1 MKRRIHILCMA
12 LITTCFASFS
22 HAEDY
27 PSRPITIEVPYSP
40 GSSVDI
46 MARMIGEGL
55 RLQFNQ
61 PVIVENHAGASG
73 QIGLSRVAKAK
84 PDGYTLG
91 VAQITNLALAP
102 SVTEKMMYDAQNDF
116 VPVAQIAEN
125 YLAIISNVKGPL
137 KNINDVISWARKE
150 KRELKLGSPSQ
161 GGLPHM
167 SVALIAHENG
177 FDVQN
182 ISYKDVGPIV
192 TDVASG
198 QLDLGV
204 SSYTSLAPSIQ
215 SGRVH
220 LVGITSKDKNLPE
233 LPAIGDSL
241 AGYSVSG
248 WNGIVA
254 PAGTDPKIIEKLNAA
269 INKVLGE
276 PEIQERLRTLG
287 LIPTSKSP
295 QEFGE
300 LIKRDTDRFAKLVK
314 DIGFQ
319 PR

>member
-1 MKRRIHILCMA
+1 MKRRTAIFFMA
-12 LITTCFASFS
+12 LITTCFTSSSRAD
-22 HAEDY
+22 DY
-27 PSRPITIEVPYSP
+27 PNRPITIEVPYSP
-40 GSSVDI
+40 GASVDI
-46 MARMIGEGL
+46 MARMIGDRL
-55 RLQFNQ
+55 RVRFGQ

-73 QIGLSRVAKAK
+73 QIGLNRVARSK

-102 SVTEKMMYDAQNDF
+102 YVSVSLMYDPVKDF
-116 VPVAQIAEN
+116 VPVAEIAEN
-125 YLAIISNVKGPL
+125 YLAIVSNVDGPL
-137 KNINDVISWARKE
+137 KNINDVIKWAKQG

-167 SVALIAHENG
+167 SVALIAYQNG
-177 FDVQN
+177 FEVQN

-204 SSYTSLAPSIQ
+204 SSYTSLAPAIQ
-215 SGRVH
+215 SGRVR
-220 LVGITSKDKNLPE
+220 LVGITMKDKNLPD

-241 AGYSVSG
+241 PGYSVPG

-254 PAGTDPKIIEKLNAA
+254 PAGTDPKIVEKLNQA
-269 INKVLGE
+269 INQVLAE
-276 PEIQERLRTLG
+276 PDIQEKLKTLG
-287 LIPTSKSP
+287 LIPTMKTP
-295 QEFGE
+295 QQFAE
-300 LIKRDTDRFAKLVK
+300 LIKSDSERFEKLVK

>member
-1 MKRRIHILCMA
+1 MKRRAILFFMA
-12 LITTCFASFS
+12 LITTCFASLS
-22 HAEDY
+22 RADDY
-27 PSRPITIEVPYSP
+27 PSRPITIEVPYNP
-40 GSSVDI
+40 GASVDI
-46 MARMIGEGL
+46 MARMIGE
-55 RLQFNQ
+55 RLNLLFNQ

-73 QIGLSRVAKAK
+73 QIGLNRVGRAK

-91 VAQITNLALAP
+91 VVQITNLALAP
-102 SVTEKMMYDAQNDF
+102 SVSVSLMYDPQKDF
-116 VPVAQIAEN
+116 VPVAEIAEN
-125 YLAIISNVKGPL
+125 YLAIVSNVDGPL
-137 KNINDVISWARKE
+137 KNIKDVIAWAKQS
-150 KRELKLGSPSQ
+150 KQELKLGSPSQ

-177 FDVQN
+177 FEVQN

-220 LVGITSKDKNLPE
+220 LVGITSKDKYLPD

-241 AGYSVSG
+241 QGYSVPG

-254 PAGTDPKIIEKLNAA
+254 PAGTDPKIVEKLNVA
-269 INKVLGE
+269 INQILAE
-276 PEIQERLRTLG
+276 PDIQEKLKTLG
-287 LIPTSKSP
+287 LIPTMKSP
-295 QEFGE
+295 QEFAE
-300 LIKRDTDRFAKLVK
+300 LIKSDTDRFAKLAK

-319 PR
+319 PL

>member
-1 MKRRIHILCMA
+1 MKRRIYILSMA
-12 LITTCFASFS
+12 LIATCFASFS

-55 RLQFNQ
+55 RLRFGQ
-61 PVIVENHAGASG
+61 PIIVENHAGASG

-102 SVTEKMMYDAQNDF
+102 SVTEKMMYDAQKDF

-137 KNINDVISWARKE
+137 KNINDVINWARKE

-241 AGYSVSG
+241 RGYSVSG

-300 LIKRDTDRFAKLVK
+300 VIKRDTDRFAKLVK

>member
-1 MKRRIHILCMA
+1 MKRRIILFFMA
-12 LITTCFASFS
+12 LITTCFASLS
-22 HAEDY
+22 RAEDY

-40 GSSVDI
+40 GASVDI
-46 MARMIGEGL
+46 MARMIGE
-55 RLQFNQ
+55 RLNLLFNQ

-73 QIGLSRVAKAK
+73 QIGLNRVGRAK

-91 VAQITNLALAP
+91 VVQITNLALAP
-102 SVTEKMMYDAQNDF
+102 SVSVSLMYDPQKDF
-116 VPVAQIAEN
+116 VPVAEIAEN
-125 YLAIISNVKGPL
+125 YLAIVSNVDGPL
-137 KNINDVISWARKE
+137 KNIKDVIAWAKQG
-150 KRELKLGSPSQ
+150 KREVKLGSPSQ

-167 SVALIAHENG
+167 SVALIAYDNG

-182 ISYKDVGPIV
+182 ISYKDVGPII

-220 LVGITSKDKNLPE
+220 LVGITSKDKFLPD

-241 AGYSVSG
+241 PGYSVPG

-254 PAGTDPKIIEKLNAA
+254 PAGTDPKIVEKLNVA
-269 INKVLGE
+269 INKILAE
-276 PEIQERLRTLG
+276 PDIQEKLKTLG
-287 LIPTSKSP
+287 LIPTMKSP
-295 QEFGE
+295 QQFAD
-300 LIKRDTDRFAKLVK
+300 LIKSDTDRFAKLVK
-314 DIGFQ
+314 EIGFQ
-319 PR
+319 PL

>member
-1 MKRRIHILCMA
+1 MKRRTAIFFVA
-12 LITTCFASFS
+12 VITTCFASLS
-22 HAEDY
+22 RAEDY

-40 GSSVDI
+40 GASVDI
-46 MARMIGEGL
+46 MARMIGDRL
-55 RLQFNQ
+55 RVQFNQ

-73 QIGLSRVAKAK
+73 QIGLSRVARAK

-102 SVTEKMMYDAQNDF
+102 SVSVTLMYDPQKDF
-116 VPVAQIAEN
+116 VPVAEIAEN
-125 YLAIISNVKGPL
+125 YLAIVSNVNGPL
-137 KNINDVISWARKE
+137 KNIKDVIAWAKQQ
-150 KRELKLGSPSQ
+150 KREPKLGSPSQ

-177 FDVQN
+177 FEVQN

-215 SGRVH
+215 AGRVH
-220 LVGITSKDKNLPE
+220 LVGITAKDKNLPD

-241 AGYSVSG
+241 PGYSVPG

-254 PAGTDPKIIEKLNAA
+254 PAGTDPKIVEKLNMA
-269 INKVLGE
+269 INQVLGE
-276 PEIQERLRTLG
+276 PDIQEKLKTLG
-287 LIPTSKSP
+287 LIPTMKSP
-295 QEFGE
+295 QQFAE
-300 LIKRDTDRFAKLVK
+300 LIKSDTDRFAKLVK
-314 DIGFQ
+314 EIGFE